1 MMNDDQGPRP
11 VQSRF
16 IGGESRS
23 LSAISAAAAS
33 GEPMMLWCER
43 STHSGGGS
51 HRVLGKQDS
60 DAADLPEHRLR
71 RAPERAPATR
81 LDHLRATAR
90 LPRAHRAPGDAHGR
104 RVRRDALRRLLPPRV
119 AHHRAAP
126 ARLPRLRERSASR
139 SGDATVTA
147 PKLAIG
153 SKFHFDTAAW
163 RSSKRVQKMT
173 YDEKGRYLE
182 LLIEQWDHRTIPATP
197 AACADPFADPT

>member
-1 MMNDDQGPRP
+1 MNGRNPSDRPPIVVPCGCGGPSS
-11 VQSRF
+11 V
-16 IGGESRS
+16 RS
-23 LSAISAAAAS
+23 EPGHAS
-33 GEPMMLWCER
+33 DVSP
-43 STHSGGGS
+43 
-51 HRVLGKQDS
+51 
-60 DAADLPEHRLR
+60 HRLR

-81 LDHLRATAR
+81 LDHLRASAR

-197 AACADPFADPT
+197 AACADTFADPIEGWEDAW